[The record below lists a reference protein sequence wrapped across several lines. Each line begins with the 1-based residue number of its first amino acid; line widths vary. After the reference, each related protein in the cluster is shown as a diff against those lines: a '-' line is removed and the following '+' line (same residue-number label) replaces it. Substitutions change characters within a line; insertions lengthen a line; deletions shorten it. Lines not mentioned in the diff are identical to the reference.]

1 FLGAIGGIGQT
12 NIKRL
17 MAYSS
22 ISHMGFA
29 LVGLAAGTDLGVS
42 AMLQYMAIYAVMN
55 IGTFAFILSMERD
68 GQPVTDLSS
77 LNRFAS
83 GEPLKGL
90 AVLILMFSLAG
101 VPPLLGFF
109 AKYAV
114 LNAAVQA
121 NMGWLAVAGVIAS
134 VIGAFYYLRIV
145 YYMYFGAE
153 SEGIES
159 PMGLVQSLTLVVSAG
174 MLLLGAATMF
184 GVDDAAAQAARR
196 LIEPEAAT
204 AATAAADEMPAVD

>member
-1 FLGAIGGIGQT
+1 
-12 NIKRL
+12 
-17 MAYSS
+17 
-22 ISHMGFA
+22 
-29 LVGLAAGTDLGVS
+29 
-42 AMLQYMAIYAVMN
+42 MLQYMAIYAVMN
-55 IGTFAFILSMERD
+55 VGAFAFILSMERD
-68 GQPVTDLSS
+68 GRPVTDLQS

-83 GEPLKGL
+83 AEPLKAF

-109 AKYAV
+109 AKFGV

-153 SEGIES
+153 TDGIES
-159 PMGLVQSLTLVVSAG
+159 RMSFVQNAALVVSAG
-174 MLLLGAATMF
+174 IVLVGAANMF
-184 GVDDAAAQAARR
+184 GVDEAAAQAARG
-196 LIEPEAAT
+196 LIEPGAAQAEV
-204 AATAAADEMPAVD
+204 AAEPAAAEPVALD